1 MRRLFAFALAPVL
14 ACAISTVATGQP
26 NQHAGKA
33 AKPFLPPEAP
43 PVAPAPPPDIKPYD
57 AQLMRLAE
65 IMGALTYMRGLCGDK
80 DAEDWRTRMQA
91 LLDAEGTPVSR
102 KDRLAGAYNKGLE
115 SYGLSYRTCTAN
127 AYIVI
132 KRYLGEGERIAKE
145 IENRYRAS

>member
-1 MRRLFAFALAPVL
+1 VRRAAAALLASSMAVAPWG
-14 ACAISTVATGQP
+14 AAWA
-26 NQHAGKA
+26 QHAGKG

-43 PVAPAPPPDIKPYD
+43 PAVPAPPPETKPYD

-65 IMGALTYMRGLCGDK
+65 IMGALTYMRGLCGEK
-80 DAEDWRTRMQA
+80 DAEAWRTRMQK
-91 LLDAEGTPVSR
+91 LLDAEGTPASR

-115 SYGLSYRTCTAN
+115 SYRISYRTCTPN

-132 KRYLGEGERIAKE
+132 KRYLDEGERIAKE